1 MAVKRVCDADR
12 LDLIKSVKDLK
23 KTKPKDL
30 TNADVKRLVVVM
42 ARMLGILKRKND

>member
-1 MAVKRVCDADR
+1 MAVKRVCDIDR
-12 LDLIKSVKDLK
+12 LDLIREIKDLK

-30 TNADVKRLVVVM
+30 TQADLKRLVVVM